1 MCTQTDR
8 SIVTNRGVKLQLSGL
23 KVRLLKLHE
32 SFGNLIVLHKNLSI
46 LRPLNTFKTSF
57 LNALACI
64 LHMNCI
70 GQAASYYRCAP
81 IWQNVN
87 TKIS

>member
-23 KVRLLKLHE
+23 KVR
-32 SFGNLIVLHKNLSI
+32 FLHKNLSI